1 MPKVLVVDDSLSVRK
16 VVEKALTGR
25 GVEVLSAA
33 TGTEAME
40 RIEQERPDIVV
51 CDVILPDK
59 DGYKVC
65 EFVRAHPAVGRIP
78 VLLISGVVN
87 STVLARAAEIQ
98 ANDVMFKPFA
108 AEELVRKIEGLLGS
122 RVITPAPAT
131 PAPPAARAS
140 VASPEMPERES
151 PPPGPPAPAPPPPVA
166 PPPIA
171 PPLPV
176 APPPPVAPV
185 SLRAVASRAA
195 MEPIAALEV
204 SDESSGDDLKSRLEA
219 LCATPGVRLAA
230 LADREGFLIESAGD
244 HALDAE
250 VAAALSACVAESS
263 HGIGRDLAQGGLL
276 GMILEYQHGML
287 LLHAVGRS
295 ALLAVVV
302 ADAAALGK
310 ARYVVRKALP
320 DLERAL

>member
-40 RIEQERPDIVV
+40 RIERERPDIVV

-65 EFVRAHPAVGRIP
+65 EFVRAHPAVARIP

-87 STVLARAAEIQ
+87 STVLARAAEVQ
-98 ANDVMFKPFA
+98 SNDVMFKPFA

-122 RVITPAPAT
+122 RVITAAPAS
-131 PAPPAARAS
+131 PAPPAPRAS
-140 VASPEMPERES
+140 VAPPPVPERAPTLS
-151 PPPGPPAPAPPPPVA
+151 TAPPPPAPPPP
-166 PPPIA
+166 
-171 PPLPV
+171 
-176 APPPPVAPV
+176 PPPVAQQPP
-185 SLRAVASRAA
+185 RAA
-195 MEPIAALEV
+195 AGRAAAEPIAALEV
-204 SDESSGDDLKSRLEA
+204 SEEFSGDDLKSRLES
-219 LCATPGVRLAA
+219 LCTTPGVRLAA

-302 ADAAALGK
+302 ADASALGK

>member
-33 TGTEAME
+33 TGTEAIE

-65 EFVRAHPAVGRIP
+65 EFVRAHPAVSRIP

-87 STVLARAAEIQ
+87 STVLARAAEVQ
-98 ANDVMFKPFA
+98 SNDVMFKPFA
-108 AEELVRKIEGLLGS
+108 AEELVRKIDSLLGS
-122 RVITPAPAT
+122 RVIAPAPTT
-131 PAPPAARAS
+131 PEPPAARES
-140 VASPEMPERES
+140 VASPPMPEHVPS
-151 PPPGPPAPAPPPPVA
+151 PPSAPPPPAPPPIAAPPVAPAPMAPPPPVVPA
-166 PPPIA
+166 SPRLA
-171 PPLPV
+171 T
-176 APPPPVAPV
+176 
-185 SLRAVASRAA
+185 SRAVI
-195 MEPIAALEV
+195 EPIAALELG
-204 SDESSGDDLKSRLEA
+204 DESSGDDLKSRLEA

-263 HGIGRDLAQGGLL
+263 NGIGRDLAQGGLL

>member
-1 MPKVLVVDDSLSVRK
+1 VV
-16 VVEKALTGR
+16 
-25 GVEVLSAA
+25 
-33 TGTEAME
+33 
-40 RIEQERPDIVV
+40 
-51 CDVILPDK
+51 
-59 DGYKVC
+59 
-65 EFVRAHPAVGRIP
+65 PASP
-78 VLLISGVVN
+78 
-87 STVLARAAEIQ
+87 RAA
-98 ANDVMFKPFA
+98 
-108 AEELVRKIEGLLGS
+108 
-122 RVITPAPAT
+122 
-131 PAPPAARAS
+131 AR
-140 VASPEMPERES
+140 
-151 PPPGPPAPAPPPPVA
+151 
-166 PPPIA
+166 
-171 PPLPV
+171 
-176 APPPPVAPV
+176 
-185 SLRAVASRAA
+185 RAA
-195 MEPIAALEV
+195 IEPIAALEI

-263 HGIGRDLAQGGLL
+263 NGIGRDLAQGGLL

>member
-16 VVEKALTGR
+16 VVEKALAGR
-25 GVEVLSAA
+25 SIQVLSAA
-33 TGTEAME
+33 TGAEALE
-40 RIEQERPDIVV
+40 RIEQDRPDLVV

-59 DGYKVC
+59 DGYQVC
-65 EFVRAHPAVGRIP
+65 EFVRAHPAAARIP

-87 STVLARAAEIQ
+87 STVLARAAEVQ
-98 ANDVMFKPFA
+98 SNDVMFKPFA
-108 AEELVRKIEGLLGS
+108 AEELVRKIESLLGS
-122 RVITPAPAT
+122 RAAAAAPPPPAPRSTAPMVPT
-131 PAPPAARAS
+131 APPMPAP
-140 VASPEMPERES
+140 E
-151 PPPGPPAPAPPPPVA
+151 PAPAPPPPPVPRTVV
-166 PPPIA
+166 PPP
-171 PPLPV
+171 
-176 APPPPVAPV
+176 
-185 SLRAVASRAA
+185 SRAA
-195 MEPIAALEV
+195 GNAVAVEAMAVLEV
-204 SDESSGDDLKSRLEA
+204 SDESSGNDLKSRLNA
-219 LCATPGVRLAA
+219 LCTTPGVRLAA

-244 HALDAE
+244 LALDAE

-310 ARYVVRKALP
+310 ARYVVKKALP
-320 DLERAL
+320 ELERAL

>member
-40 RIEQERPDIVV
+40 RIERERPDIVV

-65 EFVRAHPAVGRIP
+65 EFVRAH
-78 VLLISGVVN
+78 
-87 STVLARAAEIQ
+87 AA
-98 ANDVMFKPFA
+98 
-108 AEELVRKIEGLLGS
+108 
-122 RVITPAPAT
+122 
-131 PAPPAARAS
+131 
-140 VASPEMPERES
+140 
-151 PPPGPPAPAPPPPVA
+151 
-166 PPPIA
+166 
-171 PPLPV
+171 
-176 APPPPVAPV
+176 
-185 SLRAVASRAA
+185 
-195 MEPIAALEV
+195 EPIAALEV
-204 SDESSGDDLKSRLEA
+204 SEEFSGDDLKSRLES
-219 LCATPGVRLAA
+219 LCTTPGVRLAA

-276 GMILEYQHGML
+276 GMIL
-287 LLHAVGRS
+287 
-295 ALLAVVV
+295 
-302 ADAAALGK
+302 
-310 ARYVVRKALP
+310 
-320 DLERAL
+320 

>member
-65 EFVRAHPAVGRIP
+65 EFVRAHPALGRIP

-87 STVLARAAEIQ
+87 STVLARAAEVQ
-98 ANDVMFKPFA
+98 SNDVMFKPFA
-108 AEELVRKIEGLLGS
+108 AEELVRKIDGLLGS
-122 RVITPAPAT
+122 RVITSA
-131 PAPPAARAS
+131 PAPPTARAS
-140 VASPEMPERES
+140 VAPPAMPERASTPERAS
-151 PPPGPPAPAPPPPVA
+151 MPERAPTPPPAPPAPAPPPPSVA
-166 PPPIA
+166 PP
-171 PPLPV
+171 
-176 APPPPVAPV
+176 
-185 SLRAVASRAA
+185 SSRAA
-195 MEPIAALEV
+195 ARRAAAEPIASLEV
-204 SDESSGDDLKSRLEA
+204 TEESSGDDLKSRLEA
-219 LCATPGVRLAA
+219 LCTTPGVRMAA

-302 ADAAALGK
+302 ADASALGK